1 MTNGCQKGKRGERE
15 AAKAITKVL
24 GVNARRGQQHTGL
37 EGEEIVADV
46 PDTHFEVKRVER
58 FNLYEALSQSVRDAK
73 EAIPVVLHRKN
84 RQPWVAV
91 VRVQDLLRFAKAIL
105 ATQ

>member
-1 MTNGCQKGKRGERE
+1 MTNGCQKGERE
-15 AAKAITKVL
+15 AAKAIREAL
-24 GVNARRGQQHTGL
+24 GVSARRGQQHTGL
-37 EGEEIVADV
+37 EGEDIVTDV

-58 FNLYEALSQSVRDAK
+58 FNLYEALSQSIRDAK
-73 EAIPVVLHRKN
+73 EKIPVVLHRKN
-84 RQPWVAV
+84 RQPWVVV